1 MSYKIRFSQM
11 KFLSKILPNNYI
23 FLLKSIVIFL
33 LFLLVSCAAPNGV
46 YVFYDEP
53 AYAEKEKRLPIN
65 TEQAATLFARN
76 YFEQHPSAEKVTAYI
91 DVLFRKKYI
100 VSPDEIRY
108 RAKYGGYYLTPDTY
122 WVHGKTGKLKKNKR
136 YILYLPRVRRA
147 SKAGIARFWIDSF
160 TKTYVRDSL
169 LNTP

>member
-1 MSYKIRFSQM
+1 MKYFS
-11 KFLSKILPNNYI
+11 L
-23 FLLKSIVIFL
+23 FL
-33 LFLLVSCAAPNGV
+33 LFLVVSCQAPEGA

-53 AYAEKEKRLPIN
+53 TYAEKERKLPIN

-76 YFEQHPSAEKVTAYI
+76 YFEQHPSADKVTAHI

-100 VSPDEIRY
+100 VSPTKLLHNTKFG
-108 RAKYGGYYLTPDTY
+108 ACYLTPNTY
-122 WVHGKTGKLKKNKR
+122 WVDGKTGKLKKNKR
-136 YILYLPRVRRA
+136 EVLYLRRGGRA
-147 SKAGIARFWIDSF
+147 DENGVSIFRKGTF

>member
-1 MSYKIRFSQM
+1 M
-11 KFLSKILPNNYI
+11 KYFPL
-23 FLLKSIVIFL
+23 FL
-33 LFLLVSCAAPNGV
+33 LFLATSCAAPDGA

-91 DVLFRKKYI
+91 DVLFRRKYI
-100 VSPDEIRY
+100 VSPTWLLHNTKLG
-108 RAKYGGYYLTPDTY
+108 ACFLTPDTY
-122 WVHGKTGKLKKNKR
+122 WVDGKTGKLKKNKR
-136 YILYLPRVRRA
+136 EVLYLRRVGRA
-147 SKAGIARFWIDSF
+147 DENGVSIFRKGTF

>member
-1 MSYKIRFSQM
+1 MKYFS
-11 KFLSKILPNNYI
+11 L
-23 FLLKSIVIFL
+23 FL
-33 LFLLVSCAAPNGV
+33 LFLAVSCQALEGA

-53 AYAEKEKRLPIN
+53 AYAEKERQLPIN

-76 YFEQHPSAEKVTAYI
+76 YFEQHPYAEEVTAYI

-100 VSPDEIRY
+100 VSPTKLLHNTKFG
-108 RAKYGGYYLTPDTY
+108 ACYLTPDTY
-122 WVHGKTGKLKKNKR
+122 WVDGKTGKLKKNKR
-136 YILYLPRVRRA
+136 EVLYLSRVGRA
-147 SKAGIARFWIDSF
+147 DENGVSIFRKGTF